1 MAMFRSL
8 MIVAC
13 IMFWLGVL
21 LFILIMGAIK
31 LTPRVLRAIEK
42 INYKITGGLDNMGNI
57 NVNEATK
64 KNERNIII
72 IGVIGIVIALAMLG
86 LSIWFLIA
94 QLDIAN
100 QTNSSLGIAIGGF
113 IGMIVGI
120 ALFITVGILIY
131 CNAIRNVHI
140 RNTINNK
147 VESSQN
153 SKNN

>member
-1 MAMFRSL
+1 MFRSL

-31 LTPRVLRAIEK
+31 LTPRVLRAMEK
-42 INYKITGGLDNMGNI
+42 INYKIAGGLDNMGNI

-100 QTNSSLGIAIGGF
+100 QTNSSVCVAIGGF

-147 VESSQN
+147 VESLQN

>member
-1 MAMFRSL
+1 MFRSL

-31 LTPRVLRAIEK
+31 LTPRVLRAMEK
-42 INYKITGGLDNMGNI
+42 INYKIIGGLDNMRNI

-100 QTNSSLGIAIGGF
+100 QTNSSVGVAIGGF

-131 CNAIRNVHI
+131 CNAIRNVYI

>member
-1 MAMFRSL
+1 MFRSL

-31 LTPRVLRAIEK
+31 LTPRVLRAMEK
-42 INYKITGGLDNMGNI
+42 INYKIAGGLDNMGNI

-100 QTNSSLGIAIGGF
+100 QTNSSVGIAIGGF

>member
-1 MAMFRSL
+1 MFRSL

-31 LTPRVLRAIEK
+31 LTPRVLRAMEK
-42 INYKITGGLDNMGNI
+42 INYKIAGGLDNMGNI

-72 IGVIGIVIALAMLG
+72 IGVIGIVITLAMLG

-100 QTNSSLGIAIGGF
+100 QTNSSVGVAIGGF

>member
-1 MAMFRSL
+1 MFRSL

-31 LTPRVLRAIEK
+31 LTPRVLRAMEK
-42 INYKITGGLDNMGNI
+42 INYKIAGGLDNMGNI

-100 QTNSSLGIAIGGF
+100 QTNSSVGVAIGGF

-120 ALFITVGILIY
+120 ALFIAVGILIY

>member
-1 MAMFRSL
+1 MFRSL

-31 LTPRVLRAIEK
+31 LTPRVLRAMEK
-42 INYKITGGLDNMGNI
+42 INYKIIGGLDNMGNI

-64 KNERNIII
+64 KNEKNIII

-94 QLDIAN
+94 QLYIAN
-100 QTNSSLGIAIGGF
+100 QTNSSVGIAIGGF

>member
-1 MAMFRSL
+1 MFRSL

-31 LTPRVLRAIEK
+31 LTPRVLRAMEK
-42 INYKITGGLDNMGNI
+42 INYKIIGGLDNMGNI

-86 LSIWFLIA
+86 LSIRFLIA

-100 QTNSSLGIAIGGF
+100 QTNSSVGIAIGGF

-120 ALFITVGILIY
+120 ALSITVGILIY

>member
-1 MAMFRSL
+1 
-8 MIVAC
+8 
-13 IMFWLGVL
+13 
-21 LFILIMGAIK
+21 
-31 LTPRVLRAIEK
+31 
-42 INYKITGGLDNMGNI
+42 MGNI

-100 QTNSSLGIAIGGF
+100 QTNSSVGIAIGGF

-140 RNTINNK
+140 RNTIKHIRPLSNIFPWFYIA
-147 VESSQN
+147 SFN
-153 SKNN
+153 SKYFFCIFTVFF

>member
-1 MAMFRSL
+1 MFRSL

-31 LTPRVLRAIEK
+31 LTPRVLRAMEK
-42 INYKITGGLDNMGNI
+42 INYQIIGGLDNMRNI

-100 QTNSSLGIAIGGF
+100 QTNSSVGVAIGGF

-131 CNAIRNVHI
+131 CNAIRNVYI

>member
-31 LTPRVLRAIEK
+31 LTPRVLRAMEK
-42 INYKITGGLDNMGNI
+42 INYKIIGGLDNMGNI

-100 QTNSSLGIAIGGF
+100 QTNSSVGIAIGGF

-120 ALFITVGILIY
+120 ALSITVGILIY

>member
-1 MAMFRSL
+1 MFRSL

-31 LTPRVLRAIEK
+31 LTPRVLRAMEK
-42 INYKITGGLDNMGNI
+42 INYKIIGGLDNMGNI

-100 QTNSSLGIAIGGF
+100 QTNSSVGIAIGGF

-120 ALFITVGILIY
+120 ALSITVGILIY

>member
-1 MAMFRSL
+1 MFRSL

-31 LTPRVLRAIEK
+31 LTPRVLRAMEK
-42 INYKITGGLDNMGNI
+42 INYKIIGGLDNMGNI

-100 QTNSSLGIAIGGF
+100 QTNSSVGIAIGGF

>member
-1 MAMFRSL
+1 MFRSL

-131 CNAIRNVHI
+131 CNAVRNVHI

>member
-1 MAMFRSL
+1 MFRSL

-31 LTPRVLRAIEK
+31 LTPRVLRAMEK
-42 INYKITGGLDNMGNI
+42 INYKIIGGLDNMGNI

-100 QTNSSLGIAIGGF
+100 QTNSSVGVAIGGF

-131 CNAIRNVHI
+131 CNAIRNVYI

>member
-1 MAMFRSL
+1 MFRSL

>member
-1 MAMFRSL
+1 MFRSL

-31 LTPRVLRAIEK
+31 LTPRVLRAMEK
-42 INYKITGGLDNMGNI
+42 INYKIAGGLDNMGNI

-100 QTNSSLGIAIGGF
+100 QTNSSVGVAIGGF

>member
-1 MAMFRSL
+1 MFRSL

-31 LTPRVLRAIEK
+31 LTPRVLRAMEK
-42 INYKITGGLDNMGNI
+42 INYKIAGGLDNMGNI

-72 IGVIGIVIALAMLG
+72 IGVIGIVITLAMLG

-113 IGMIVGI
+113 IGMILGI